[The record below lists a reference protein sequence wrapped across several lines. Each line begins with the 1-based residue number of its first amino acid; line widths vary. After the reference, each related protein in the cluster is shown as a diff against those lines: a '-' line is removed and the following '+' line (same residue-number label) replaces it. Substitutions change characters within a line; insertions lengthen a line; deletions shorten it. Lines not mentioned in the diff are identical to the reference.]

1 MDDVLNMLKKV
12 MPGEEYK
19 CDGAFVTDDAVYV
32 RINGVWTELRPF
44 KRAMA
49 DDELERLRERVKY
62 AEESLAIYD
71 EGCDSAYWVKYPVMI
86 SKP

>member
-1 MDDVLNMLKKV
+1 MEKIDKTLVRATERVAECIANIGYPVGCGIAPHPETSCEIALAAI
-12 MPGEEYK
+12 EA
-19 CDGAFVTDDAVYV
+19 GAAE
-32 RINGVWTELRPF
+32 I
-44 KRAMA
+44 
-49 DDELERLRERVKY
+49 ERLRERVKY